1 MWVLPV
7 PSTQQPTLEAQ
18 LVPLSESLNPSQLK
32 LQLMT
37 SLKISQIQFGRAKK
51 WRRTSR
57 WSIAICGRRW
67 TCLSSIWP

>member
-51 WRRTSR
+51 
-57 WSIAICGRRW
+57 
-67 TCLSSIWP
+67 